1 MNAFSKGVLL
11 ATQFQ
16 DMSNSVLLELS
27 SKTPEIQKGVI
38 AVQSAREVNFSDTGM
53 LLQIW
58 QNLDVKIKVL
68 IVNHWREQRTVTL
81 TSAIIHWLT
90 I

>member
-1 MNAFSKGVLL
+1 MNAFSRGVLL
-11 ATQFQ
+11 AARGEPIP
-16 DMSNSVLLELS
+16 NSILLELS
-27 SKTPEIQKGVI
+27 DKMPEVYKGVVAI
-38 AVQSAREVNFSDTGM
+38 QSAREVNFSDTDM

-68 IVNHWREQRTVTL
+68 IVNHWREQRTIGL